1 MATYAIGDV
10 QGCAGALHSLLA
22 RLGFEPGR
30 DRLWFAGDLVNR
42 GPHSLAVLR
51 FVRGLGERA
60 VAVLGNHDLH
70 LLASASGARRP
81 KSRDTFGDVLSAPDR
96 DALLGWLRRRPLLHH
111 DAGHGYTLVHAGLAP
126 QWTLGEARA
135 LAREVEER
143 LRGDAHETLL
153 GDLYGDEP
161 ACWSPGLG
169 GVERHRFVVNALTRM
184 RYVTPGGA
192 LDLREAGPP
201 GTQAAGLVPWFEAP
215 GRRSRD
221 ARIVFGHWATLALP
235 APEGAAQRVHHVDTG
250 CVWGGRLSALRLED
264 RRLFS
269 VPCRRGGA
277 GR

>member
-1 MATYAIGDV
+1 MATYAVGDV
-10 QGCAGALHSLLA
+10 QGCAGALRSLLA
-22 RLGFEPGR
+22 RVGFTPER

-51 FVRGLGERA
+51 FVRELGERA

-70 LLASASGARRP
+70 LLASASGARPPRP
-81 KSRDTFGDVLSAPDR
+81 RDTFGDVLSAPDR
-96 DALLGWLRRRPLLHH
+96 DELLGWLRRRPLLHH
-111 DAGHGYTLVHAGLAP
+111 DPGRGYTLVHAGLAP

-153 GDLYGDEP
+153 RDLYGDGP
-161 ACWSPGLG
+161 SCWSPVLE
-169 GVERHRFVVNALTRM
+169 GVERHRFVVNALTRI

-201 GTQAAGLVPWFEAP
+201 GAQAAGLVPWFEAP

-235 APEGAAQRVHHVDTG
+235 ARDGAAQRVHHVDTG